1 MQETRAN
8 TASIV
13 ESVRIMEQSSGNI
26 HRLAADGAENSSQ
39 IQERAGEM
47 ERISTLSRLS
57 RERDLTA
64 EEKAEQFAL
73 RNEYIAE
80 VRSNLQLTLE
90 HTYIQKPDGSREK
103 LRQNPEKI
111 KQ

>member
-1 MQETRAN
+1 
-8 TASIV
+8 
-13 ESVRIMEQSSGNI
+13 MEQANI
-26 HRLAADGAENSSQ
+26 N
-39 IQERAGEM
+39 
-47 ERISTLSRLS
+47 RINELTRIS
-57 RERDLTA
+57 RERELTA

-80 VRSNLQLTLE
+80 VRSNLQHTLE

>member
-26 HRLAADGAENSSQ
+26 YRLAVDGAENSSQ

-47 ERISTLSRLS
+47 KRINTQSRNKTDEMYDVMKQKSETAIEEAKAVERINS
-57 RERDLTA
+57 
-64 EEKAEQFAL
+64 
-73 RNEYIAE
+73 
-80 VRSNLQLTLE
+80 
-90 HTYIQKPDGSREK
+90 P
-103 LRQNPEKI
+103 
-111 KQ
+111 

>member
-1 MQETRAN
+1 MKKEK
-8 TASIV
+8 
-13 ESVRIMEQSSGNI
+13 
-26 HRLAADGAENSSQ
+26 
-39 IQERAGEM
+39 M
-47 ERISTLSRLS
+47 ERISALSRLS
-57 RERDLTA
+57 RERELTV

-80 VRSNLQLTLE
+80 VRSNLQHTLE
-90 HTYIQKPDGSREK
+90 HTYIQKPDGSRKK